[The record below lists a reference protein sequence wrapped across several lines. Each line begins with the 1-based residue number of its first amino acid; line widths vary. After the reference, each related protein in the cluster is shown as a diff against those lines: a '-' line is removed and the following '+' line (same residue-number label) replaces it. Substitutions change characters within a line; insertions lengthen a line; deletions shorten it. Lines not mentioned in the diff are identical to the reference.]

1 MANLIPPKGPNLL
14 IAPPA
19 EYESKYQEQLNNALR
34 LYFNTIDNG
43 FAALLANTGG
53 SYLNLPHI
61 GASDSTDQY
70 AGGNNTATIV
80 KWNTLDQ
87 GTGFTLNVDNTATSL
102 VNAIYKIDYSLQFA
116 NTANAAHDAVVW
128 LQLTRAGVTTQ
139 VANSASKITIP
150 ARKSAGVPSYILMY
164 STVVFE
170 MEIGDKVG
178 LWWATD
184 LAYNPVGPV
193 DGVYME
199 YLPAQTSPYAHPAIP
214 SAIGA
219 ITFVSS
225 PTT

>member
-1 MANLIPPKGPNLL
+1 MTVLNLTKSPNLPL
-14 IAPPA
+14 PTT
-19 EYESKYQEQLNNALR
+19 EYERAYLDEFTKQLR
-34 LYFNTIDNG
+34 LYFAQIDNVNQN
-43 FAALLANTGG
+43 LLGPLGG
-53 SYLNLPHI
+53 QYINNPHI
-61 GASDSTDQY
+61 AASDLTDQY

-87 GTGFTLNVDNTATSL
+87 GAGFTLNVDNTATSL
-102 VNAIYKIDYSLQFA
+102 ENAIYKIDYSLQFA
-116 NTANAAHDAVVW
+116 NTASTARDVVVW
-128 LQLTRAGVTTQ
+128 LKVNGVD
-139 VANSASKITIP
+139 VPRSASKITLP
-150 ARKSAGVPSYILMY
+150 ARIGVGVPSYILMY
-164 STVVFE
+164 SCVTFE

-178 LWWATD
+178 LWWATS

-225 PTT
+225 PTA

>member
-1 MANLIPPKGPNLL
+1 MTVLLSTKSPNLPL
-14 IAPPA
+14 PTT
-19 EYESKYQEQLNNALR
+19 EYERAYLDEFTKQLR
-34 LYFNTIDNG
+34 LYFAQVDNVSQN
-43 FAALLANTGG
+43 LLGPLGG
-53 SYLNLPHI
+53 QYINNPHI

-70 AGGNNTATIV
+70 AGGNDTPTIV

-87 GTGFTLNVDNTATSL
+87 GAGFTLNVDNTATSL

-116 NTANAAHDAVVW
+116 NTATGAHDVVVW
-128 LQLTRAGVTTQ
+128 LEITRAGVTTQ
-139 VANSASKITIP
+139 VANSASKITLP
-150 ARKSAGVPSYILMY
+150 QRKSAGVPSYILMY

-170 MEIGDKVG
+170 MEVGDKVG

-184 LAYNPVGPV
+184 QAYNPTGPV
-193 DGVYME
+193 NGVYME
-199 YLPAQTSPYAHPAIP
+199 FIPAQTSPYAHPAIP

>member
-1 MANLIPPKGPNLL
+1 MTVLSSTKSPNLPL
-14 IAPPA
+14 PTT
-19 EYESKYQEQLNNALR
+19 EYERAYLDEFTKQLR
-34 LYFNTIDNG
+34 LYFNQIDNVNQN
-43 FAALLANTGG
+43 LLGPLGG
-53 SYLNLPHI
+53 QYINSPHI

-70 AGGNNTATIV
+70 AGGNNTPTIV

-87 GTGFTLNVDNTATSL
+87 GAGFTLNVDNTATSL
-102 VNAIYKIDYSLQFA
+102 ENAIYKIDFSLQFA
-116 NTANAAHDAVVW
+116 NTANSAQDAIVW
-128 LQLTRAGVTTQ
+128 LQLTRNGVTTQ
-139 VANSASKITIP
+139 VANSASKITLP

-164 STVVFE
+164 STVMFE
-170 MEIGDKVG
+170 MEVGDKVG